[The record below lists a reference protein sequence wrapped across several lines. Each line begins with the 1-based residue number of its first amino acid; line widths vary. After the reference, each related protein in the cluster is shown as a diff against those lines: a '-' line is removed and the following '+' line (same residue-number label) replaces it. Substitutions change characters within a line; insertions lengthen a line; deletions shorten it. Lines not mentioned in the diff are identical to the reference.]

1 MHPELRV
8 LFFNYEFPP
17 IGGGGANANAYL
29 FREFARIPELT
40 IDCITSTMNARD
52 EVVPFAPNITL
63 HRLAVGKRDLHFWTQ
78 REVLTW
84 LRRAHFKAGELLAR
98 HNYDLSHAFFGFPSG
113 MASWLRRWKLPYLVS
128 LRGTDV
134 PGFNPRFAAQYVLLR
149 PLFRRIWKDGRF
161 VVANSVGLRT
171 LARRLTP
178 EMDIP
183 VIPNGIDTE
192 EFSPPAAGERQPEHI
207 LCVSRLVGRKGVQ
220 HLIEAMPQIV
230 SSLPDALLTLVGE
243 GNLAGALR
251 QRVDELGMSGR
262 VRFLGYV
269 PHDQLPAI
277 YRSARLYVQPSFY
290 EGMSNTVLEA
300 MACGLPVVATGEG
313 GREEL
318 FRGNARLI
326 EHGNPGALADTI
338 NNLFRDGDELDN
350 MGRTSREIA
359 LDFSWQ
365 AVAEQYLDLYRETHA
380 SGHNATSTQ
389 G

>member
-1 MHPELRV
+1 MHPELRI

-40 IDCITSTMNARD
+40 VDCITSTMNPRD
-52 EVVPFAPNITL
+52 EVIPLAPNITL

-98 HNYDLSHAFFGFPSG
+98 RDYDLSHAFFGFPSG
-113 MASWLRRWKLPYLVS
+113 MASWLRRSKLPYLVS

-161 VVANSVGLRT
+161 VVANSAGLRT

-192 EFSPPAAGERQPEHI
+192 EFSPPEGGEREEGHL

-220 HLIEAMPQIV
+220 HLIEAMPRIAAAA
-230 SSLPDALLTLVGE
+230 PETCLTLVGE
-243 GNLAGALR
+243 GNLDATLR
-251 QRVDELGMSGR
+251 RRVDELRLNGR
-262 VRFLGYV
+262 VRFRGYV
-269 PHDQLPAI
+269 PHEQLPDV
-277 YRSARLYVQPSFY
+277 YRSARVFIQPSFF

-300 MACGLPVVATGEG
+300 MACGLPVVSTAEG

-318 FRGNARLI
+318 FDGNALKVPY
-326 EHGNPGALADTI
+326 GDPVALARGISGLLQDA
-338 NNLFRDGDELDN
+338 RARED
-350 MGRTSREIA
+350 MGVRSRQIA
-359 LDFSWQ
+359 ERFSWR
-365 AVAEQYLDLYRETHA
+365 AVAAKYLELYERTVRL
-380 SGHNATSTQ
+380 SPRDFT
-389 G
+389 